1 MQFIITSEYAKMR
14 LDKFLKEHLPEMSR
28 AHLQKLVQQRQ
39 VTVNGKPV
47 TPHHFLKAGDV
58 VEATIETPQEL
69 LVTPN
74 PSIVFHTPPQP
85 PLTLR
90 GGEKI
95 EPPLRIRG
103 CRGSYDNVVVI
114 I

>member
-1 MQFIITSEYAKMR
+1 MDNMQFIITSEYAKMR

-74 PSIVFHTPPQP
+74 PSIVFYNQSKPS
-85 PLTLR
+85 L
-90 GGEKI
+90 
-95 EPPLRIRG
+95 PLRNG
-103 CRGSYDNVVVI
+103 EI
-114 I
+114 IKNPIII